1 MAVMIFKRASMM
13 RNDIDSI
20 LDALLTDWHCWAS
33 NFRHVSQSGSCAMFT
48 DVKSSRQWQ
57 DADEVLDN
65 AKHNLTMKALDFHIN
80 ELEPNYR
87 TAIQIKARNLFTGRS
102 VWTSARL
109 PTDPQ
114 ARAVILMTAKNLLMA
129 RLSAAGVM

>member
-1 MAVMIFKRASMM
+1 MM
-13 RNDIDSI
+13 RNDIYDV
-20 LDALLTDWHCWAS
+20 LDALLEDWHIWCS
-33 NFRHVSQSGSCAMFT
+33 NFRHVAQSGSCAMFT

-65 AKHNLTMKALDFHIN
+65 VKHNSTMKALDFHIN
-80 ELEPNYR
+80 ELEPNHR
-87 TAIQIKARNLFTGRS
+87 TALQIKARNLVTGVS

-109 PTDPQ
+109 PADPQ
-114 ARAVILMTAKNLLMA
+114 ARAAILMAAKSALLA

>member
-1 MAVMIFKRASMM
+1 
-13 RNDIDSI
+13 
-20 LDALLTDWHCWAS
+20 
-33 NFRHVSQSGSCAMFT
+33 MFT

-65 AKHNLTMKALDFHIN
+65 AKHNSTMKAIDFIVG
-80 ELEPNYR
+80 EMEPSHR
-87 TAIQIKARNLFTGRS
+87 TALQLKARNLCTGVS

-109 PTDPQ
+109 PTDPLQ
-114 ARAVILMTAKNLLMA
+114 RTEILMKAKTVLLQ

>member
-1 MAVMIFKRASMM
+1 MM

-20 LDALLTDWHCWAS
+20 LDSLLSDWHCWCS
-33 NFRHVSQSGSCAMFT
+33 NFRHVAQSGSCTMFT

-65 AKHNLTMKALDFHIN
+65 AKHNSTMKAIDFHVG
-80 ELEPNYR
+80 ELEPMQR
-87 TAIQIKARNLFTGRS
+87 TAIQIKARNLVTGVQ

-109 PTDPQ
+109 PLDPGE
-114 ARAVILMTAKNLLMA
+114 RAVILMTAKNRLMA

>member
-1 MAVMIFKRASMM
+1 MM
-13 RNDIDSI
+13 RNDIDNI
-20 LDALLTDWHCWAS
+20 LDALLIDWHIWCS
-33 NFRHVSQSGSCAMFT
+33 NFRQVAQCGSCAMFT

-65 AKHNLTMKALDFHIN
+65 AKHNSTMKAIDFHVN
-80 ELEPNYR
+80 ELEPNHR
-87 TAIQIKARNLFTGRS
+87 TALQIKARNLATGVS

-109 PTDPQ
+109 PADPE
-114 ARAVILMTAKNLLMA
+114 ARTVILMQAKSALLA

>member
-1 MAVMIFKRASMM
+1 MM
-13 RNDIDSI
+13 RNDMYDV
-20 LDALLTDWHCWAS
+20 LDALLADWHIWCS
-33 NFRHVSQSGSCAMFT
+33 NFKHVAQSGSCAMFT

-65 AKHNLTMKALDFHIN
+65 AKHNSTMKSIDFHVN
-80 ELEPNYR
+80 ELEPSHR
-87 TAIQIKARNLFTGRS
+87 TALQIKARNLVTGFN

-109 PTDPQ
+109 PADPQ
-114 ARAVILMTAKNLLMA
+114 ARAAILMAAKSALLA

>member
-1 MAVMIFKRASMM
+1 MM
-13 RNDIDSI
+13 RNDIDDI
-20 LDALLTDWHCWAS
+20 LNSLLSDWHCWAS

-57 DADEVLDN
+57 DSDELHDN
-65 AKHNLTMKALDFHIN
+65 AKHNSTMRSIDFHVN
-80 ELEPNYR
+80 ELEPSHR
-87 TAIQIKARNLFTGRS
+87 TAIQIKARNLCTGVN

-109 PTDPQ
+109 PADPQ

>member
-1 MAVMIFKRASMM
+1 MM
-13 RNDIDSI
+13 RNDVWDI
-20 LDALLTDWHCWAS
+20 LDSLLADWHCWAS

-57 DADEVLDN
+57 DSDELHDN
-65 AKHNLTMKALDFHIN
+65 AKHNSTMKAIDFHVTQ
-80 ELEPNYR
+80 LEPAQR
-87 TAIQIKARNLFTGRS
+87 TAIQIKARNLVTGVN

-114 ARAVILMTAKNLLMA
+114 ARAVILMAAKSALLA
-129 RLSAAGVM
+129 RLSAAGVI

>member
-1 MAVMIFKRASMM
+1 M
-13 RNDIDSI
+13 RNDIDNI
-20 LDALLTDWHCWAS
+20 LDSLLADWHCWAS
-33 NFRHVSQSGSCAMFT
+33 NFRHVAQSGSCAMFT

-57 DADEVLDN
+57 DADEVLDS
-65 AKHNLTMKALDFHIN
+65 AKHNSTMKAIDFHVN
-80 ELEPNYR
+80 ELEPSHR
-87 TAIQIKARNLFTGRS
+87 TALQIKARNLVTGVS

-109 PTDPQ
+109 PADPQ

>member
-1 MAVMIFKRASMM
+1 M
-13 RNDIDSI
+13 RNDVYDI
-20 LDALLTDWHCWAS
+20 LDSLLADWHCWAS
-33 NFRHVSQSGSCAMFT
+33 NFKHVVQSGSCAMFS

-65 AKHNLTMKALDFHIN
+65 AKHNSTMKSVDFHVN
-80 ELEPNYR
+80 ELEPVQR
-87 TAIQIKARNLFTGRS
+87 TAIQIKARNLVTGVS

-114 ARAVILMTAKNLLMA
+114 ARAVILMQAKSMLLA
-129 RLSAAGVM
+129 KLSAAGVM

>member
-1 MAVMIFKRASMM
+1 MM
-13 RNDIDSI
+13 RNDIDDI
-20 LDALLTDWHCWAS
+20 LNSLLSDWHCWCS
-33 NFRHVSQSGSCAMFT
+33 NFRHVAQSGSCAMFT

-57 DADEVLDN
+57 DADEILDS
-65 AKHNLTMKALDFHIN
+65 AKHNSTMKAVDFHVN
-80 ELEPNYR
+80 ELEPVQR
-87 TAIQIKARNLFTGRS
+87 TAIQIKARNLYTGVQ

-109 PTDPQ
+109 PADPQ